1 MSMTVLIL
9 WGLNAILDSVGQLA
23 FKAAAV
29 DSLKDKKS
37 FELDTNES

>member
-23 FKAAAV
+23 
-29 DSLKDKKS
+29 LKQ
-37 FELDTNES
+37 LQWIR

>member
-23 FKAAAV
+23 FK
-29 DSLKDKKS
+29 SILQWIR
-37 FELDTNES
+37 

>member
-23 FKAAAV
+23 FKAAAG
-29 DSLKDKKS
+29 
-37 FELDTNES
+37 FAER